1 MGYLR
6 EDRQEEGICPIC
18 QECLKEAVRTDC
30 GHLFCRACLAQ
41 HLEKASAS
49 GVRSCPLCRKPCSE
63 GVLGAGYTCDSPQKK
78 AYWFCEESR
87 RLLCMECRVT
97 PEHKSHCELP
107 IENAISHYKERT
119 LRDSNSV
126 TTNSAVAYTVSENL
140 SEEFSGIFTQ
150 KRDHRIIEKRLN
162 RRIRRRRQLRI
173 QEEILQEMQADHG
186 THRLE
191 AELEQ
196 QPQTRRQLDAPAQQ
210 RPDQRRDVSAE
221 LSRSPGISRA
231 LLQFS
236 SLVTDPEGMA
246 KKLDTSL
253 LKDAG
258 DLLNRSAPEQLEAIY
273 PNLEERINESLVQPS
288 SAALTCSSLGHLISD
303 SPHPPGS
310 PSPNLSS
317 LPLGLPDGPSD
328 LPSPEHDLHSSSP
341 EL

>member
-1 MGYLR
+1 MEAMGPLR
-6 EDRQEEGICPIC
+6 EDRQEGGVCPIC

-49 GVRSCPLCRKPCSE
+49 GVHSCPLCRKPCSE
-63 GVLGAGYTCDSPQKK
+63 GVLGAGYTCDSHQKK
-78 AYWFCEESR
+78 VCWFCEESR

-97 PEHKSHCELP
+97 PEHKSHCELT
-107 IENAISHYKERT
+107 IENAISHYKER
-119 LRDSNSV
+119 
-126 TTNSAVAYTVSENL
+126 
-140 SEEFSGIFTQ
+140 
-150 KRDHRIIEKRLN
+150 LN
-162 RRIRRRRQLRI
+162 RRIRRLRKDI
-173 QEEILQEMQADHG
+173 CELQRLRTQEEERLQEMQADHG

-221 LSRSPGISRA
+221 LSRIPGISRA

-236 SLVTDPEGMA
+236 SLVTDLEGMA

-253 LKDAG
+253 LKDAS

-273 PNLEERINESLVQPS
+273 PNLEKRINESLVQPS